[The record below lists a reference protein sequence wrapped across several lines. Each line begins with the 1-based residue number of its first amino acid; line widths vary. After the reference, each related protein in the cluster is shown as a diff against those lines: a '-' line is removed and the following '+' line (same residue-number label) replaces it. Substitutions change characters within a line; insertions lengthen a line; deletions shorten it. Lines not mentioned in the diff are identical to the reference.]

1 MAAVSS
7 STPPKSSEEMKN
19 LKITES
25 TKSEEK
31 EAVVTGS
38 AEKSENEAE
47 SPSSSSSSSTKSE
60 KKKRKKKNKKNKKKK
75 MIILKSADGKEFEV
89 EESIVL
95 ISETIKHLIEDGCD
109 GNEVPIPLP
118 NVTSDVLEKV
128 IEFLKKHG
136 PAMEYLYKPG
146 GKIVKDE
153 IDEEEFD
160 KVVAKLMEFDKEFID
175 GLESDQVLFDL
186 IFAANYLAIRNLM
199 ECTCQVVASK
209 LREMTPEQVRA
220 YLRIE
225 NDYSPEQ
232 EAKVRADNAWAFQ

>member
-1 MAAVSS
+1 
-7 STPPKSSEEMKN
+7 
-19 LKITES
+19 
-25 TKSEEK
+25 
-31 EAVVTGS
+31 
-38 AEKSENEAE
+38 
-47 SPSSSSSSSTKSE
+47 
-60 KKKRKKKNKKNKKKK
+60 
-75 MIILKSADGKEFEV
+75 MIVLKSADDKEFEV
-89 EESIVL
+89 EESIVML
-95 ISETIKHLIEDGCD
+95 SETIKHMIEDDCAGD
-109 GNEVPIPLP
+109 GIPLP

-136 PAMEYLYKPG
+136 PAMEYLYGPD

-153 IDEEEFD
+153 IDEEEFN
-160 KVVAKLMEFDKEFID
+160 KVAAKLMQFDQEFID

-186 IFAANYLAIRNLM
+186 IFAANYLGIRNLM
-199 ECTCQVVASK
+199 ECTCQVVAGK

>member
-7 STPPKSSEEMKN
+7 STPPKSSEEMKD

-25 TKSEEK
+25 TKSEEN

-60 KKKRKKKNKKNKKKK
+60 KKNKKKR
-75 MIILKSADGKEFEV
+75 MIILKK
-89 EESIVL
+89 SIVM
-95 ISETIKHLIEDGCD
+95 ISETIKHFIEDGCD
-109 GNEVPIPLP
+109 GNEVSIPLP

-128 IEFLKKHG
+128 IEFLKKH
-136 PAMEYLYKPG
+136 
-146 GKIVKDE
+146 DE
-153 IDEEEFD
+153 INEEEFD
-160 KVVAKLMEFDKEFID
+160 KVVAKLMEFDQEFIA
-175 GLESDQVLFDL
+175 GLESDQILFDL
-186 IFAANYLAIRNLM
+186 IFAANYLSIRNLM
-199 ECTCQVVASK
+199 ECTCQVVANK
-209 LREMTPEQVRA
+209 LREMTPEQVRD

-232 EAKVRADNAWAFQ
+232 EAKVGADTAWAFQ